1 MYQIQVSPEFPGHLN
16 NRLKEKRIYIF
27 GPKLIEN
34 MIYDNKNLGMTGFG
48 TWSITLEILV
58 YHHENKFLQ
67 CILIKE
73 GEVKRKD
80 RDLWYSET

>member
-1 MYQIQVSPEFPGHLN
+1 MTIKTWVE
-16 NRLKEKRIYIF
+16 
-27 GPKLIEN
+27 
-34 MIYDNKNLGMTGFG
+34 LGMTGFG

-73 GEVKRKD
+73 GEVKRKVAISGTPERSALSD
-80 RDLWYSET
+80 VVVGVPEIATPQIFHQSHILLLTPY